1 VRGLEETR
9 VVTEVL
15 DEDEVLGEDGRLA
28 GFEEL
33 VEGVQGYEEAEVG
46 QVPSLDSLD
55 TVKPPTSLERI
66 VFAVFPRPKDPR
78 KPIQTKHQ
86 SQHYSPCPEGH
97 PVYQAHLVQTPF
109 LVPKGSTQSS
119 SLEIFQASARGRIG
133 TAPSVRAWWTGKRS
147 TVGVSKASTSG
158 LASAPCIH
166 GDNVGFI
173 LAMGSLGD

>member
-1 VRGLEETR
+1 MRGLEETR

-15 DEDEVLGEDGRLA
+15 DKDEVLSEDGRLA
-28 GFEEL
+28 GLEKL
-33 VEGVQGYEEAEVG
+33 VEGVQGYEEEADVS
-46 QVPSLDSLD
+46 QVPSLGSLD
-55 TVKPPTSLERI
+55 VLKPPTSLERI

-86 SQHYSPCPEGH
+86 SQHHLPCPEEH
-97 PVYQAHLVQTPF
+97 PAYQAHLVQTPF

-147 TVGVSKASTSG
+147 TVGVSKASNSG
-158 LASAPCIH
+158 LASAPYIP
-166 GDNVGFI
+166 GDNIGLI
-173 LAMGSLGD
+173 LAMGD